1 MRFLRYDD
9 GGLPRWGRL
18 EAGRVTPL
26 DGAPWSGGEAD
37 GPARPYEELDLL
49 PPVPPGG
56 KVLCIGR
63 NYLAHAKELGN
74 EVPAEPLVFLKPST
88 SLLPHGGTV
97 LLPPESERVDFEGEL
112 ALVVGR
118 RARRVGPEVFADVV
132 FGVTPAIDVS
142 ARDLQKKD
150 GQWWRA
156 KGFDT
161 FCPCGPVVTAGLD
174 ASDVRLRTWL
184 DGELRQDSR
193 TSRMI
198 FDLPT
203 LVSWVS
209 QAMTLEPGDLLLTGT
224 PEGVGPL
231 ADGQLLE
238 LEIEGLER
246 LSVRV
251 AKER

>member
-1 MRFLRYDD
+1 MNFLRFDD
-9 GGLPRWGRL
+9 GGVPRYGRL
-18 EAGRVTPL
+18 DGEMVAPL
-26 DGAPWSGGEAD
+26 DAAPWEGGEAA
-37 GPARPYEELDLL
+37 GRPIPLAGLTLL

-88 SLLPHGGTV
+88 SLLAHGGTV
-97 LLPPESERVDFEGEL
+97 VLPPESERVDFEGEL
-112 ALVVGR
+112 APVIGR
-118 RARRVGPEVFADVV
+118 RARRVGREAFADVV
-132 FGVTPAIDVS
+132 FGITPALDIS

-161 FCPCGPVVTAGLD
+161 FCPCGPVVAKGVD
-174 ASDVRLRTWL
+174 ASDLALRTLL
-184 DGELRQDSR
+184 DGEVKQDGR
-193 TSRMI
+193 TSLMI
-198 FDLPT
+198 FDLPA

-231 ADGQLLE
+231 APGQILE
-238 LEIEGLER
+238 LEIEGLPR

-251 AKER
+251 EKEV

>member
-1 MRFLRYDD
+1 MSYLRFDD
-9 GGLPRWGRL
+9 GGLPRFGRL
-18 EAGRVTPL
+18 EAGFVTPL
-26 DGAPWSGGEAD
+26 DDAPWAGGEPAGAP
-37 GPARPYEELDLL
+37 RPYEGLDLL

-63 NYLAHAKELGN
+63 NYRAHAKELGN
-74 EVPAEPLVFLKPST
+74 EVPSEPLVFLKPST
-88 SLLPHGGTV
+88 SLLAHGGTV

-118 RARRVGPEVFADVV
+118 RARRVSREEFDDVV
-132 FGVTPAIDVS
+132 FGVTPAFDIS

-161 FCPCGPVVTAGLD
+161 FCPCGPVIACGVA
-174 ASDVRLRTWL
+174 ASDLSLRTYL
-184 DGELRQDSR
+184 DGEVKQDAR

-198 FDLPT
+198 FDLAT
-203 LVSWVS
+203 LVAWVS

-231 ADGQLLE
+231 AHGQLLE
-238 LEIEGLER
+238 LEIEGLPR

-251 AKER
+251 AKE

>member
-118 RARRVGPEVFADVV
+118 RARRVGPEAFADVV

>member
-1 MRFLRYDD
+1 MKVLRFDD
-9 GGLPRWGRL
+9 GGRPLFGRL
-18 EAGRVTPL
+18 DGGLVTPL
-26 DGAPWSGGEAD
+26 DAAPWAGGRDAGD
-37 GPARPYEELDLL
+37 PRPYEGLTLL

-88 SLLPHGGTV
+88 SLLAHGGTV

-112 ALVVGR
+112 ALVIGR
-118 RARRVGPEVFADVV
+118 RARRAGPEAFAEIV
-132 FGVTPAIDVS
+132 FGVTPAFDIS

-161 FCPCGPVVTAGLD
+161 FCPCGPVVASGVD
-174 ASDVRLRTWL
+174 AADLSLKTYL
-184 DGELRQDSR
+184 DGELRQDGR
-193 TSRMI
+193 TSQMI
-198 FDLPT
+198 FDLPA

-238 LEIEGLER
+238 LEIEGIPR
-246 LSVRV
+246 LSVGV
-251 AKER
+251 ARET

>member
-1 MRFLRYDD
+1 MNYFRFDD
-9 GGLPRWGRL
+9 GGEPRFGRL
-18 EAGRVTPL
+18 DGGHATPL
-26 DGAPWSGGEAD
+26 DAAPWAGGRDAGD
-37 GPARPYEELDLL
+37 PRPYEGLTLL

-112 ALVVGR
+112 ALVIGR
-118 RARRVGPEVFADVV
+118 RARRVGPEAFADVV
-132 FGVTPAIDVS
+132 FGITPAFDIS

-161 FCPCGPVVTAGLD
+161 FCPCGPVVAAGVD
-174 ASDVRLRTWL
+174 AADLSLKTYL
-184 DGELRQDSR
+184 DGELRQDGR
-193 TSRMI
+193 TSQMI
-198 FDLPT
+198 FGLPA

-231 ADGQLLE
+231 AGGQLLE
-238 LEIEGLER
+238 LEIEGLPR

-251 AKER
+251 ARET

>member
-1 MRFLRYDD
+1 M
-9 GGLPRWGRL
+9 
-18 EAGRVTPL
+18 
-26 DGAPWSGGEAD
+26 
-37 GPARPYEELDLL
+37 
-49 PPVPPGG
+49 
-56 KVLCIGR
+56 I
-63 NYLAHAKELGN
+63 
-74 EVPAEPLVFLKPST
+74 
-88 SLLPHGGTV
+88 
-97 LLPPESERVDFEGEL
+97 
-112 ALVVGR
+112 GR
-118 RARRVGPEVFADVV
+118 RARRVSREAFADVV
-132 FGVTPAIDVS
+132 FGVTPAFDIS

-161 FCPCGPVVTAGLD
+161 FCPVGPVVAKGFD
-174 ASDVRLRTWL
+174 ASDVRLRTFL
-184 DGELRQDSR
+184 DGEVRQDAR

-246 LSVRV
+246 LSVRI
-251 AKER
+251 AAER

>member
-37 GPARPYEELDLL
+37 GPARPYAELDLL

-63 NYLAHAKELGN
+63 NYLAHARELGN

-88 SLLPHGGTV
+88 SLLAHGGTV

-112 ALVVGR
+112 ALVIGR
-118 RARRVGPEVFADVV
+118 RARRVGPEAFADVV
-132 FGVTPAIDVS
+132 FGVTAAIDVS

-161 FCPCGPVVTAGLD
+161 FCPVGPVVAAAFD
-174 ASDVRLRTWL
+174 ASDLRLRTWL
-184 DGELRQDSR
+184 DGELRQDAR

-251 AKER
+251 ASER

>member
-1 MRFLRYDD
+1 MKFLRFDD
-9 GGLPRWGRL
+9 EGVPRFGRL
-18 EAGRVTPL
+18 DGEMVAPLDAAPWEGGEEAGRP
-26 DGAPWSGGEAD
+26 
-37 GPARPYEELDLL
+37 RPYEGLTLL

-88 SLLPHGGTV
+88 SLLAHGGTV
-97 LLPPESERVDFEGEL
+97 LLPPESERVDYEGEL

-118 RARRVGPEVFADVV
+118 RARRVPREAYADVV
-132 FGVTPAIDVS
+132 FGVTPAFDVS

-161 FCPCGPVVTAGLD
+161 FCPCGPVIETGVD
-174 ASDVRLRTWL
+174 ATDLSLRTLL
-184 DGELRQDSR
+184 DGEVKQDGR

-231 ADGQLLE
+231 AAGQLLE
-238 LEIEGLER
+238 LEIEGLPR
-246 LSVRV
+246 LSVQV
-251 AKER
+251 AREA

>member
-37 GPARPYEELDLL
+37 GPARPYEELELL

-112 ALVVGR
+112 ALVIGR
-118 RARRVGPEVFADVV
+118 RARRVAAADFSDVI
-132 FGVTPAIDVS
+132 FGVTPAFDIS

-161 FCPCGPVVTAGLD
+161 FCPVGPVVAEGLD
-174 ASDVRLRTWL
+174 ASDVRLRTFL
-184 DGELRQDSR
+184 DGEVKQDSR

-251 AKER
+251 AAER